1 MPEKV
6 LDRCQYSRQKHL
18 LNNTNMAKQ
27 IFEHLSDYFSQDSA
41 RKETEL
47 GLNHIDGTING
58 LPKGK
63 LITVIGQSVDGRD
76 ILLNT
81 LVKNIAVDQRIP
93 SLILNLATS
102 EDTFYNELISNI
114 NKVPIDDI
122 RNGYILSLCK
132 PLAKTEI
139 YVDFSKDRSLEYL
152 EKTIRHYVSQGV
164 EMVFIDLFQAIDYH
178 DNIDYF
184 CEDELL
190 FFKEKNS
197 RFLYIL
203 AKDLHINIIIGA
215 AVSYLVEEREG
226 IDAGRPKLGD
236 AMMAGRLDEYS
247 DLILSVYVPYVH
259 GLYYD
264 YKGNC
269 YRDVI
274 EVQILKN
281 KINNKMGRFSMKED
295 INLCTILD
303 NTEYNQRLIEELREK
318 NPAINDL
325 VIGLG
330 LELANNT

>member
-1 MPEKV
+1 MSILPPEAPF
-6 LDRCQYSRQKHL
+6 
-18 LNNTNMAKQ
+18 NNTNMAKQ

-41 RKETEL
+41 RKEMEL
-47 GLNHIDGTING
+47 GLNQIDGTING

-76 ILLNT
+76 IFLNT

-122 RNGYILSLCK
+122 RNGNILSSCDA
-132 PLAKTEI
+132 LAKTEI
-139 YVDFSKDRSLEYL
+139 YIDFPKDRSLEFL
-152 EKTIRHYVSQGV
+152 EKTIRHYVSKGA
-164 EMVFIDLFQAIDYH
+164 EMVFIDLFQAIDYQ

-184 CEDELL
+184 SEDELL

-197 RFLYIL
+197 KRLYTL
-203 AKDLHINIIIGA
+203 AKDLRINIIIGA
-215 AVSYLVEEREG
+215 AVSTLVEEREG

-247 DLILSVYVPYVH
+247 DLILSVYVPYAH

-264 YKGNC
+264 YKGIC
-269 YRDVI
+269 YRNVI

-295 INLCTILD
+295 TNLCTILD